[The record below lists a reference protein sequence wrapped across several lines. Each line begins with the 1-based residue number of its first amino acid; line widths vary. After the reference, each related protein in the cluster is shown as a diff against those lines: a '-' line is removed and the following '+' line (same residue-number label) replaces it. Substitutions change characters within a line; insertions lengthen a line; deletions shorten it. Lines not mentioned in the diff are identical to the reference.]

1 MQAEGI
7 QVSPYSV
14 RKALENT
21 CSPIGCLPEDKLSN
35 GQGLIQIDKLDY
47 GLYIELLDKLF
58 DCIGIYVVCVFPHKY
73 FSCRAFEYAQKS
85 ADLPCVW
92 HKITISQAGKTSRFI
107 FYLNLFIHFII
118 IRVY

>member
-58 DCIGIYVVCVFPHKY
+58 DCIGIYGVCLPSQVF
-73 FSCRAFEYAQKS
+73 FLQGF
-85 ADLPCVW
+85 
-92 HKITISQAGKTSRFI
+92 
-107 FYLNLFIHFII
+107 
-118 IRVY
+118 